1 MLLRKK
7 WKRGRTVNE
16 LVVGEKLQI
25 TEKIEDKD
33 LLLYLGLTND
43 NNPLYVQY
51 DYASE
56 TSFKKP
62 IVPTIMLNGLITSAI
77 SKYLPGPG
85 AHIIEMHLTY
95 PAPLYHYEIIDITLE
110 ILELSTDLNE
120 AYIEVFALNE
130 NQKRVMEGLIKV
142 VPPKV

>member
-110 ILELSTDLNE
+110 ILEISTDLNV

>member
-1 MLLRKK
+1 MLRKK